1 MRAAIHAFLFCFL
14 AQQPQS
20 FDVISV
26 RRTAPDSKMP
36 PIQVTNGGGF
46 NANMTLDFL
55 IQIAYKVKPF
65 QIVNAPAWTHSD
77 AYTINAKPPEG
88 YVPKHPGLADDELA
102 RRIRALLEDRFQL
115 VVRREP
121 REIPAYV
128 LTVAKNGPKLTPGDE
143 NEKFKLKLGRGK
155 IANDGGGT
163 IALLVSLLE
172 NQLDKRVFDE
182 TGLTGKYK
190 FNLTYAPENVLDSP
204 LPSLF
209 TALQEQAGLKL
220 ESKRRPVDV
229 IVIDKIERPTEN

>member
-26 RRTAPDSKMP
+26 KRTPPDSKML

-88 YVPKHPGLADDELA
+88 YAPKHPGVADDELA
-102 RRIRALLEDRFQL
+102 QRIRALLEDRFQL

-121 REIPAYV
+121 REMPAYV
-128 LTVAKNGPKLTPGDE
+128 LTVAKNGPKLAPGDE
-143 NEKFKLKLGRGK
+143 NEKFKLKLSRGK

-163 IALLVSLLE
+163 IGLLVSLLE

-190 FNLTYAPENVLDSP
+190 FNLTFAPENVVDSP

>member
-1 MRAAIHAFLFCFL
+1 MLAHAFLFCFL

-20 FDVISV
+20 FEVVSV
-26 RRTAPDSKMP
+26 KRTAPDSRVP

-65 QIVNAPAWTHSD
+65 QIVNAPAWTRSE

-88 YVPKHPGLADDELA
+88 YVPKRPGFADDDLSD
-102 RRIRALLEDRFQL
+102 RIRALLEDRFQL

-121 REIPAYV
+121 REMPAYV
-128 LTVAKNGPKLTPGDE
+128 LTVAKNGPKLAAADE
-143 NEKFKLKLGRGK
+143 NEKFKLKLARGK
-155 IANDGGGT
+155 IANDGGAT
-163 IALLVSLLE
+163 IGMLVSILE
-172 NQLDKRVFDE
+172 NQVDKRVFDE

-190 FNLTYAPENVLDSP
+190 FNLAFAPENVIDSP

-220 ESKRRPVDV
+220 EAKRRPVDV
-229 IVIDKIERPTEN
+229 IVIDRIERPTEN